1 MVPRINAPVIGTFFF
16 VGDFMNSKDKKILN
30 DLKDNNCISLRK
42 FLMFYYGICDSNILS
57 HNLTHKDI
65 KVLFPDLKRV
75 SFDYVLDNI
84 KEIYIGSIIMV
95 KDSIGNCVP
104 YINPKLDIC
113 IEDDI
118 NIEIVEENKDD
129 IFEEIIDLENLSL
142 YELVELAKKYK
153 IDNRI
158 NEYRRVCRLI
168 RKRKDNDIK
177 IYHEK
182 KEKIIMKGRC
192 ENDKY

>member
-1 MVPRINAPVIGTFFF
+1 MC
-16 VGDFMNSKDKKILN
+16 SKDRKILD
-30 DLKDNNCISLRK
+30 DLKSNNSVSLRK
-42 FLMFYYGICDSNILS
+42 FLMFYYGICDTNLLS
-57 HNLTHKDI
+57 HNLTHKDV
-65 KVLFPDLKRV
+65 KTLFPDLKRV
-75 SFDYVLDNI
+75 SFDYVLDNM
-84 KEIYIGSIIMV
+84 KEVYIGTIIMV
-95 KDSIGNCVP
+95 KDSIGNAVP

-113 IEDDI
+113 IEEDI
-118 NIEIVEENKDD
+118 DIEITEGDNDNA
-129 IFEEIIDLENLSL
+129 FEKIIDLENLNL

-153 IDNRI
+153 LDNRI
-158 NEYRRVCRLI
+158 NDYRRICRII

>member
-1 MVPRINAPVIGTFFF
+1 MS
-16 VGDFMNSKDKKILN
+16 SKDKKVLN
-30 DLKDNNCISLRK
+30 DLKDNNSISLRK
-42 FLMFYYGICDSNILS
+42 FLMFYYGISDSNIFS

-75 SFDYVLDNI
+75 NFDYVLDNI
-84 KEIYIGSIIMV
+84 KEIYTGSIIMV
-95 KDSIGNCVP
+95 KDSIGNSVP
-104 YINPKLDIC
+104 YINQKLDIC

-118 NIEIVEENKDD
+118 DIEITEEDKNDT
-129 IFEEIIDLENLSL
+129 FEEIIDLENLNL
-142 YELVELAKKYK
+142 YELLELAKKYK
-153 IDNRI
+153 MNNRI
-158 NEYRRVCRLI
+158 NEYRKVCRI
-168 RKRKDNDIK
+168 IKKRKENDLK

>member
-1 MVPRINAPVIGTFFF
+1 MS
-16 VGDFMNSKDKKILN
+16 SKDKKVLN
-30 DLKDNNCISLRK
+30 DLKDNNSISLRK
-42 FLMFYYGICDSNILS
+42 FLMFYYGISDSNIFS

-75 SFDYVLDNI
+75 NFDYVLDNI
-84 KEIYIGSIIMV
+84 KEIYTGSIIMV
-95 KDSIGNCVP
+95 KDSIGNSVP

-118 NIEIVEENKDD
+118 DIEITEEDKNDT
-129 IFEEIIDLENLSL
+129 FEEIIDLENLNL
-142 YELVELAKKYK
+142 YELLELAKKYK
-153 IDNRI
+153 MNNRI
-158 NEYRRVCRLI
+158 NEYRKVCRI
-168 RKRKDNDIK
+168 IKKRKENDLK

>member
-1 MVPRINAPVIGTFFF
+1 MS
-16 VGDFMNSKDKKILN
+16 SKDKKVLN
-30 DLKDNNCISLRK
+30 DLKDNNSISLRK

-84 KEIYIGSIIMV
+84 KEIYTGSIIMV
-95 KDSIGNCVP
+95 KDSIGNAVP

-113 IEDDI
+113 IEEDI
-118 NIEIVEENKDD
+118 DIETIEETKNDS
-129 IFEEIIDLENLSL
+129 FEEIVNLENLNL

-158 NEYRRVCRLI
+158 NDYRKVCRI
-168 RKRKDNDIK
+168 IKKRKENDLK

-182 KEKIIMKGRC
+182 KEKILLKGRC

>member
-1 MVPRINAPVIGTFFF
+1 MC
-16 VGDFMNSKDKKILN
+16 SKDKKILN
-30 DLKDNNCISLRK
+30 NLKDNNSISLRK
-42 FLMFYYGICDSNILS
+42 FLMFYCGISDNNILS

-65 KVLFPDLKRV
+65 KVLFPDLKRI

-95 KDSIGNCVP
+95 KDSIGNAVP

-113 IEDDI
+113 IDDDFDIDMPDED
-118 NIEIVEENKDD
+118 KDNTL
-129 IFEEIIDLENLSL
+129 EEIIDLENLDL

-153 IDNRI
+153 TDNRI
-158 NEYRRVCRLI
+158 TEYRKVCRLI
-168 RKRKDNDIK
+168 RKRKDNDLK

>member
-1 MVPRINAPVIGTFFF
+1 MS
-16 VGDFMNSKDKKILN
+16 SKDKKILS
-30 DLKDNNCISLRK
+30 DLKNNNSISLRK
-42 FLMFYYGICDSNILS
+42 FLMFYYGINDSNILS

-84 KEIYIGSIIMV
+84 KDIYTGSIIMV
-95 KDSIGNCVP
+95 KDSIGNPVP
-104 YINPKLDIC
+104 YINPKLDIH
-113 IEDDI
+113 IDNDIDLELIKEDND
-118 NIEIVEENKDD
+118 NKFEEIVE
-129 IFEEIIDLENLSL
+129 LENLSL
-142 YELVELAKKYK
+142 YELTELAKKYK
-153 IDNRI
+153 RDNRK
-158 NEYRRVCRLI
+158 NEYRGVCRI
-168 RKRKDNDIK
+168 IKKRKDNDLK

>member
-1 MVPRINAPVIGTFFF
+1 MS
-16 VGDFMNSKDKKILN
+16 SKDNKILN
-30 DLKDNNCISLRK
+30 NLKDNNSISLRK
-42 FLMFYYGICDSNILS
+42 FLMFYYGICDSNTLS
-57 HNLTHKDI
+57 HNLTHKDVKI
-65 KVLFPDLKRV
+65 LFPDLKRV

-95 KDSIGNCVP
+95 KDYFGNCAP

-118 NIEIVEENKDD
+118 DL
-129 IFEEIIDLENLSL
+129 EIIEEDKEDVFDKVVELENLNL

-158 NEYRRVCRLI
+158 NDYRRVCRII
-168 RKRKDNDIK
+168 RRKKDNDLK

-182 KEKIIMKGRC
+182 KEKIILKGRC

>member
-1 MVPRINAPVIGTFFF
+1 
-16 VGDFMNSKDKKILN
+16 
-30 DLKDNNCISLRK
+30 
-42 FLMFYYGICDSNILS
+42 MFYCGICDSNIFS
-57 HNLTHKDI
+57 NNLTHKDV

-75 SFDYVLDNI
+75 SFDYVLNNI

-95 KDSIGNCVP
+95 KDYIGNSVP

-118 NIEIVEENKDD
+118 NIEI
-129 IFEEIIDLENLSL
+129 FEEDSDAFEEVIELENLNL
-142 YELVELAKKYK
+142 YELVEIAKKYK
-153 IDNRI
+153 TDNRI
-158 NEYRRVCRLI
+158 NEYRKVCRI
-168 RKRKDNDIK
+168 IKKRKDNDLK

>member
-1 MVPRINAPVIGTFFF
+1 M
-16 VGDFMNSKDKKILN
+16 DSKDKKILN
-30 DLKDNNCISLRK
+30 DLKDNNSISLRK
-42 FLMFYYGICDSNILS
+42 FLMFYYGINDSNILS

-65 KVLFPDLKRV
+65 KTLFPNLKRF

-84 KEIYIGSIIMV
+84 KEIYTGSIIMV
-95 KDSIGNCVP
+95 KDSMGNAVP

-113 IEDDI
+113 IEEDI
-118 NIEIVEENKDD
+118 DIEITEEDNDNTL
-129 IFEEIIDLENLSL
+129 EEIIDLENLSL
-142 YELVELAKKYK
+142 YELAELAKKYK
-153 IDNRI
+153 TDNRI
-158 NEYRRVCRLI
+158 NEYRKVCRI
-168 RKRKDNDIK
+168 IKKRKDNDLK

>member
-1 MVPRINAPVIGTFFF
+1 M
-16 VGDFMNSKDKKILN
+16 DSKDKKILN

-65 KVLFPDLKRV
+65 KILFPDLKRV
-75 SFDYVLDNI
+75 SFDYIFDNI

-95 KDSIGNCVP
+95 KDSIGNTVP

-118 NIEIVEENKDD
+118 DVKITLEDKDNT
-129 IFEEIIDLENLSL
+129 FEKIIDLENLNL

-153 IDNRI
+153 ADNRI
-158 NEYRRVCRLI
+158 KEYRKVCRI
-168 RKRKDNDIK
+168 I
-177 IYHEK
+177 K
-182 KEKIIMKGRC
+182 KEKIMI
-192 ENDKY
+192 

>member
-1 MVPRINAPVIGTFFF
+1 MC
-16 VGDFMNSKDKKILN
+16 SKDKKILN
-30 DLKDNNCISLRK
+30 DLKDNNSISLRK
-42 FLMFYYGICDSNILS
+42 FLMFYCGICESSIIS

-65 KVLFPDLKRV
+65 KTLFPDLKRV
-75 SFDYVLDNI
+75 SFEYVIDNI
-84 KEIYIGSIIMV
+84 KEVYIGMIIMV
-95 KDSIGNCVP
+95 TDSIGNSVP

-118 NIEIVEENKDD
+118 DIEITEEDKND
-129 IFEEIIDLENLSL
+129 IFEEIINLENLNL

-153 IDNRI
+153 TDNRI
-158 NEYRRVCRLI
+158 NEYRKVCRI
-168 RKRKDNDIK
+168 IKKRKDNDLK

>member
-1 MVPRINAPVIGTFFF
+1 MSG
-16 VGDFMNSKDKKILN
+16 KDNKILN
-30 DLKDNNCISLRK
+30 SLKSNNSISLKK
-42 FLMFYYGICDSNILS
+42 FLMFYYGICDSSVLS
-57 HNLTHKDI
+57 HNLTHKDVKI
-65 KVLFPDLKRV
+65 LFPDLKRV
-75 SFDYVLDNI
+75 NFDYVLDNI

-95 KDSIGNCVP
+95 KDSFGACAP

-118 NIEIVEENKDD
+118 NIEITEEDNDT
-129 IFEEIIDLENLSL
+129 FEEIINLENLNL

-153 IDNRI
+153 TDSRI
-158 NEYRRVCRLI
+158 NGYRKVCRII
-168 RKRKDNDIK
+168 RKRKDTDLK

-182 KEKIIMKGRC
+182 KEKILLKGRC

>member
-1 MVPRINAPVIGTFFF
+1 
-16 VGDFMNSKDKKILN
+16 MNSKDKKILN
-30 DLKDNNCISLRK
+30 NLKENNSISLRK

-65 KVLFPDLKRV
+65 KTLFPDLKRV
-75 SFDYVLDNI
+75 NFDYVLDNI
-84 KEIYIGSIIMV
+84 KEVYIGSIIMV
-95 KDSIGNCVP
+95 KDFIGNSVP

-118 NIEIVEENKDD
+118 DIEIIEDDKDNR
-129 IFEEIIDLENLSL
+129 FEEIIDLQNLNL

-158 NEYRRVCRLI
+158 NEYRKVCRLI
-168 RKRKDNDIK
+168 RKTKDNDLR

>member
-16 VGDFMNSKDKKILN
+16 VGGSMGSKDKKILN

-42 FLMFYYGICDSNILS
+42 FLMFYYGISDSNILS

-75 SFDYVLDNI
+75 SFEYVLDNI
-84 KEIYIGSIIMV
+84 KEVYIGTIIMV
-95 KDSIGNCVP
+95 KDSIGNAVP

-113 IEDDI
+113 IEYDI
-118 NIEIVEENKDD
+118 DIEIPEEDKDNT
-129 IFEEIIDLENLSL
+129 FEQIIDLENLNL
-142 YELVELAKKYK
+142 YELIELAKKYK
-153 IDNRI
+153 SNNRI
-158 NEYRRVCRLI
+158 KEYRKVCRI
-168 RKRKDNDIK
+168 IKKRKENDLK

-182 KEKIIMKGRC
+182 KEKILLKGRC

>member
-1 MVPRINAPVIGTFFF
+1 MG
-16 VGDFMNSKDKKILN
+16 SKSNKILK
-30 DLKDNNCISLRK
+30 DLKSNNFISLRK
-42 FLMFYYGICDSNILS
+42 FLVFYCGVCDRNILS

-75 SFDYVLDNI
+75 SFEYVIDNI

-95 KDSIGNCVP
+95 KDSIGNAVP

-113 IEDDI
+113 IEADIDIIEDD
-118 NIEIVEENKDD
+118 KDNT
-129 IFEEIIDLENLSL
+129 FEEIIDLENLSL
-142 YELVELAKKYK
+142 YELAELAKRYK
-153 IDNRI
+153 TDNRI
-158 NEYRRVCRLI
+158 NEYRKVCRI
-168 RKRKDNDIK
+168 IKKRKDKNLK